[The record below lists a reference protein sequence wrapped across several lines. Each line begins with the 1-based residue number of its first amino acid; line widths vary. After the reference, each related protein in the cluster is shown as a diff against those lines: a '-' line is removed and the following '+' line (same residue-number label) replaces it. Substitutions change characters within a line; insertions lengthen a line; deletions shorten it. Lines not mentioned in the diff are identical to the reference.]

1 MRILFQE
8 ELELRGLLL
17 ELAGL
22 EAVAGSGDDMKAS
35 VLVETLCTSGVVE
48 VDDIILVSL
57 DDEDRL
63 LELGDD
69 VEGLHV
75 VNLLEEAA
83 AHLDVPES
91 RDLGDVREA
100 GVAGSPVVGDTESGE
115 DEDEAADSVWHLGSS
130 QGRDEASLTLA
141 DKDDAVWVDIGL
153 SAEVVD
159 DSTEVALLVE
169 DRHIESI
176 IV

>member
-8 ELELRGLLL
+8 ELELGGLLL
-17 ELAGL
+17 ELGRL
-22 EAVAGSGDDMKAS
+22 EAVAGAGDDMKAS
-35 VLVETLCTSGVVE
+35 VLVELLSAAGVVDE
-48 VDDIILVSL
+48 DDTILVTL

-100 GVAGSPVVGDTESGE
+100 GVAGSPVIRDTESRE

-130 QGRDEASLTLA
+130 QGGDEATLTLA
-141 DKDDAVWVDIGL
+141 DEDDTVWVDIGL

-176 IV
+176 II